1 MSTVTMSV
9 HEGLAKLKLYDQK
22 INQMLRNVP
31 PMTATIRNKDTTV
44 YGVTK
49 EQFKINAESFI
60 HSFNALM
67 ENKAKLKGEIV
78 KSNATTLVTIGGVEY
93 TVADAIERKKSMNT
107 LGTFNSTLTYGF
119 NTETDKY
126 NNACDRFQTDFER
139 FLTSLGGDTNKR
151 KVEEIDLLR
160 KSFEEQNGS
169 MFYNPLDIAKVINAN
184 TETYDEF
191 LTEVD
196 FRLSESNALT
206 KITVDFVD

>member
-31 PMTATIRNKDTTV
+31 PMTVTIRNKDTTV

-60 HSFNALM
+60 HSFTALM

-78 KSNATTLVTIGGVEY
+78 RSNATTLVTIGGVEY
-93 TVADAIERKKSMNT
+93 TVADAIERKKSMNI
-107 LGTFNSTLTYGF
+107 LGTFNSTLTYSF
-119 NTETDKY
+119 NTETNKY
-126 NNACDRFQTDFER
+126 NNACDRFQTDFEK

-169 MFYNPLDIAKVINAN
+169 MFYNPLDIAKVINTN
-184 TETYDEF
+184 TEIFDDF
-191 LTEVD
+191 MTEVD